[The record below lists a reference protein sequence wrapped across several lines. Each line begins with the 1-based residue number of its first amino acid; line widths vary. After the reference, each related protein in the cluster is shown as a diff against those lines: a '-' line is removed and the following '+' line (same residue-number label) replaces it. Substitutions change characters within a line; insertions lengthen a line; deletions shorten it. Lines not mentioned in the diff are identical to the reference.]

1 MQGRAKAKRNVAGR
15 GAKPGDVASAYI
27 DAMRANR
34 YLDAW
39 EMISS
44 DMMSQTMW
52 KTLIG
57 SEKDVRE
64 IGEFYKAIKN
74 YSIGK
79 VKEDDNN
86 AMVSV
91 NVTFENGK
99 IDERFAIIRKEDGEL
114 KIADPNLPNG
124 EALMWMYGK

>member
-1 MQGRAKAKRNVAGR
+1 MV
-15 GAKPGDVASAYI
+15 
-27 DAMRANR
+27 
-34 YLDAW
+34 
-39 EMISS
+39 SS

-57 SEKDVRE
+57 TEKDKRE
-64 IGEFYKAIKN
+64 IGEFYKAIKS

-79 VKEDDNN
+79 VKEGDNN

-99 IDERFAIIRKEDGEL
+99 TAEHFVIIRQEDGEL

-124 EALMWMYGK
+124 EALMWMYGR